1 MTLLNAVKIE
11 GEDKEKNQSEV
22 IENMDII
29 EEVSEKED
37 NQDTVEMDIS
47 SSPPPPPLP
56 PHSNFITSLDSTTDD
71 DKSSHQTSSYP
82 LTHDTTYKGDKEID
96 DVSPIKEKVPEDS
109 LDLMK
114 GEVMS
119 GNDKSTILSS
129 YNEGVILPGSK
140 PAAKRKMSLFEYR
153 NRARK
158 PSEQQQ
164 QPRKTHFQES
174 SSSFTSISSTPPSIT
189 ITSTTSIPP
198 VTSPSVSFLSFS
210 SSFLS
215 SSSNRGTSTSG
226 GEELVTIHYCV
237 SYFNFLSY
245 MLYLNEV
252 MTQMIV

>member
-1 MTLLNAVKIE
+1 MTLLNPMQIE
-11 GEDKEKNQSEV
+11 GEGKERDHSEV

-29 EEVSEKED
+29 EEVSEEED

-47 SSPPPPPLP
+47 SSPTPAPLLP
-56 PHSNFITSLDSTTDD
+56 NSNVITSLDSTKDD
-71 DKSSHQTSSYP
+71 NKSTSSYP
-82 LTHDTTYKGDKEID
+82 LIQDTTYKGDKEID
-96 DVSPIKEKVPEDS
+96 DVSPIKEKVSEDS

-158 PSEQQQ
+158 PSEQHQ

-237 SYFNFLSY
+237 SYFNFISY
-245 MLYLNEV
+245 MLYLNDV

>member
-1 MTLLNAVKIE
+1 MTRLNPVKIE
-11 GEDKEKNQSEV
+11 GEDKERDQLEV

-29 EEVSEKED
+29 EEVSEEED

-47 SSPPPPPLP
+47 SSPPPPPPLL

-71 DKSSHQTSSYP
+71 NKPSHLTSSYP
-82 LTHDTTYKGDKEID
+82 LIQDTTYKGDKEID

-164 QPRKTHFQES
+164 QPRKTHLQES

-189 ITSTTSIPP
+189 ITSTSSIPP

-215 SSSNRGTSTSG
+215 SSSNRGTSTSV

-237 SYFNFLSY
+237 SYFIY
-245 MLYLNEV
+245 
-252 MTQMIV
+252 